1 MMGHRDTETQS
12 GSLSGTLR
20 SGWKNLFSS
29 LCLCASV
36 ANLVACKPQASP
48 AAAAKPASVV
58 AKEGDLI
65 TVTLTPEAEARLGI
79 QTAAVELRKVARTR
93 SLGGETV
100 VPPGRDLVV
109 SVPLAGTLGGTPP
122 SPGARL
128 AAGQTVFTLVP
139 LLSAESRASIA
150 GARADAE
157 GAVEV
162 AKVQLDAAKVAL
174 GRAEQLLRDKAGS
187 QRAVDEAKAQRESAQ
202 AAFKSGESRRDALG
216 AALGTMNVSSPIGG
230 ILRKLHA
237 APGQPVTAGAPLFEV
252 ADLDRLWVR
261 VPVFVGDLAAID
273 GAKETAI
280 EGLAARPV
288 AAPPSADPAAATAD
302 LFYEVEN
309 KAGALRPGQK
319 VAVSVPLRSEEG
331 SLVIPWSAV
340 IHDVHGGTW
349 VYESVEGHKYVRRR
363 VQLRHVSGGTA
374 ALASGPKVG
383 TKVVTQGVAEL
394 YGTEFGHAK

>member
-1 MMGHRDTETQS
+1 MRW
-12 GSLSGTLR
+12 LLV
-20 SGWKNLFSS
+20 L
-29 LCLCASV
+29 LPAV
-36 ANLVACKPQASP
+36 AACRPP
-48 AAAAKPASVV
+48 APPPAAAKPASSV

-65 TVTLTPEAEARLGI
+65 TVTLTPEAETRLGI
-79 QTAAVELRKVARTR
+79 RTAAVELKTVARTR

-109 SVPLAGTLGGTPP
+109 SSPLAGTLGGPTPP
-122 SPGARL
+122 QAGARL
-128 AAGQTVFTLVP
+128 AAGQAVFTLAP

-157 GAVEV
+157 GAIEV
-162 AKVQLDAAKVAL
+162 ARVQLDAAKVAL

-187 QRAVDEAKAQRESAQ
+187 RRAVDEAKAQSDSTQ
-202 AAFKSGESRRDALG
+202 AALKSAESRRDALG
-216 AALGTMNVSSPIGG
+216 AALGTMTVTCPIGG

-237 APGQPVTAGAPLFEV
+237 APGQTVTAGAPLFEV

-261 VPVFVGDLAAID
+261 VPVFAGDLASID

-280 EGLAARPV
+280 EGLAAKPI
-288 AAPPSADPAAATAD
+288 AAPPSADPLSATAD

-319 VAVSVPLRSEEG
+319 VAVAVPLRSEEE

-349 VYESVEGHKYVRRR
+349 VYESAEGHRYVRRR
-363 VQLRHVSGGTA
+363 VQLRHVAGGTA
-374 ALASGPKVG
+374 ALASGPKAG
-383 TKVVTQGVAEL
+383 TKVVSEGVAEL